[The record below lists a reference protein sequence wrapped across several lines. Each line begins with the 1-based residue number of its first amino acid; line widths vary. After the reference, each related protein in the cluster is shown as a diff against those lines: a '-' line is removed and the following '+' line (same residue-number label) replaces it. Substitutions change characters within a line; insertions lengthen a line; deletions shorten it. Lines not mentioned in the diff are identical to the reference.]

1 MRKIVNGAIAIA
13 VLIFILW
20 VKFRIFGRF

>member
-13 VLIFILW
+13 LLIFILW
-20 VKFRIFGRF
+20 VKFRILGRF